1 MVRIVTLTSLL
12 VAACGGSEEAIEV
25 PLPVVVSADGM
36 VPGQSDEGYQVTVT
50 RVRAALSDLEL
61 TVGGETHDEGA
72 LARLWGLVVGTAHAH
87 PGHASGGEVTG
98 AMPGP
103 FVVDW
108 MDSGAALGTASL
120 LEGDYEG
127 ANFTFRRAGSEHG
140 LDDGDPLIGHT
151 FAIEGTAEKDGDT
164 IRFDALIDV
173 DDGTVMVG
181 APFVLEVRS
190 GIQRTLALEMDLT
203 DPVDGKHVFTGVDF
217 AALDGDGDGEVAIRP
232 GDDAHNIL
240 RRSVQVHDF
249 YWIAVR

>member
-1 MVRIVTLTSLL
+1 MVRSVSFAVLFI
-12 VAACGGSEEAIEV
+12 AACGGSEEAIEV

-36 VPGQSDEGYQVTVT
+36 VPGESAEGYQITVT

-72 LARLWGLVVGTAHAH
+72 LAKLWGLVVGTAHAH

-103 FVVDW
+103 FVIDW
-108 MDSGAALGTASL
+108 MENGAALGTATL

-127 ANFTFRRAGSEHG
+127 ANFAFRRAGADHG
-140 LDDGDPLIGHT
+140 LPEGDPLIGHT
-151 FAIEGTAEKDGDT
+151 FAIEGTAVKGDDT

-173 DDGTVMVG
+173 DDGTLLVG
-181 APFVLEVRS
+181 APFVLEVRA
-190 GIQRTLALEMDLT
+190 GNQRTLALEMDLT
-203 DPVDGKHVFTGVDF
+203 DPVEGNHVLSGVDF
-217 AALDGDGDGEVAIRP
+217 AALDGDGDREVAIRP
-232 GDDAHNIL
+232 GDDVHNIL

-249 YWIAVR
+249 YSIAIR